1 MKTRAAVLRR
11 VGEPLVIEEL
21 ELDPPGPGEVLVHY
35 RASGLCHSDLH
46 VMEGLMAHPT
56 PVVLGHEGAGVVE
69 GVGAGVTRVSA
80 GDHVLTSYQ
89 PACGLCRYCTI
100 GRPNLCELR
109 MRPRNV
115 MWDGSS
121 RLEHGS
127 VHHFFQIS
135 SHSEYAVVPEECLIS
150 VRRDAPLDV
159 ICLVSCGVATGA
171 GAVIN
176 RARVT
181 PGASVVVVGCGGVGL
196 NAVQAAHLSGA
207 APVIAVDLHDHKL
220 ESARE
225 FGATH
230 TLNAADLEACA
241 TAVRDIC
248 GGEGADISIEAV
260 GTEST
265 MEFAFAVLRRGGR
278 AVIAGV
284 ARDGA
289 KIQLDPRLL
298 LQERELT
305 GTSFGGARQ
314 RVDLPML
321 VDLYMS
327 GRFKLEELISERV
340 KLEDINGAYDR
351 MTRGEIKR
359 DVLVFPW

>member
-1 MKTRAAVLRR
+1 
-11 VGEPLVIEEL
+11 
-21 ELDPPGPGEVLVHY
+21 
-35 RASGLCHSDLH
+35 
-46 VMEGLMAHPT
+46 
-56 PVVLGHEGAGVVE
+56 
-69 GVGAGVTRVSA
+69 
-80 GDHVLTSYQ
+80 
-89 PACGLCRYCTI
+89 
-100 GRPNLCELR
+100 
-109 MRPRNV
+109 
-115 MWDGSS
+115 
-121 RLEHGS
+121 
-127 VHHFFQIS
+127 
-135 SHSEYAVVPEECLIS
+135 
-150 VRRDAPLDV
+150 
-159 ICLVSCGVATGA
+159 
-171 GAVIN
+171 
-176 RARVT
+176 
-181 PGASVVVVGCGGVGL
+181 
-196 NAVQAAHLSGA
+196 
-207 APVIAVDLHDHKL
+207 VIAVDRHDHKL
-220 ESARE
+220 ETARE

-230 TLNAADLEACA
+230 TLNAADLDACA

-260 GTEST
+260 GIEST

-289 KIQLDPRLL
+289 RIQLDPRLL

-340 KLEDINGAYDR
+340 KLEDINTSYDR